1 MVYLKIAKQLEKL
14 PEKHEKKKKERKKEI
29 NNKTKLKQI

>member
-14 PEKHEKKKKERKKEI
+14 PEKHEKKTKRKKEI